1 MFNVYIEEVTQNKE
15 DDALTTYRILKND
28 TLGVCLVEFFGSDKE
43 VIKHLRNGYE
53 DNLYFYFDAGY
64 GYDVV
69 DQDLLSGNGSGK
81 TRKDFETLYNVSIH
95 Y

>member
-1 MFNVYIEEVTQNKE
+1 MLTNVYIEEVTQEN

-43 VIKHLRNGYE
+43 VVKHLRNGKE
-53 DNLYFYFDAGY
+53 DNLYFYFDGGY
-64 GYDVV
+64 GYNII
-69 DQDLLSGNGSGK
+69 DQDMLNGDGSGK
-81 TRKDFETLYNVSIH
+81 TKKDFETLYNVSIH